1 MLPIFASLI
10 GALVLELSGRC
21 VGISVFEVIPLLLVR
36 RARSGGR
43 RVDKSNRKTSG
54 YNASDDCSHCRP
66 DGIQRDAAQITH
78 RAQYVIQVTDSGR
91 CRLYLVGQTGG
102 EGRSI
107 LPRLPCAVPSGG
119 NALRAPLAGMGAKS
133 LA

>member
-1 MLPIFASLI
+1 MLPIFTSLI
-10 GALVLELSGRC
+10 GALVLELSRRC

-54 YNASDDCSHCRP
+54 YNANDDCSHSRP

-91 CRLYLVGQTGG
+91 CRLHLVARPAGKVAA
-102 EGRSI
+102 SF
-107 LPRLPCAVPSGG
+107 PASH
-119 NALRAPLAGMGAKS
+119 ALCLVVATP
-133 LA
+133 